1 VQLRSRAPAPQEVAE
16 PALRATHASEYQPW
30 VSTPLLD
37 AVGHGVALL
46 DKRKEP
52 GELLPFW
59 PYDRERLSRIY
70 QGHYQDAA

>member
-37 AVGHGVALL
+37 AGGHGVALL

-59 PYDRERLSRIY
+59 PS
-70 QGHYQDAA
+70 